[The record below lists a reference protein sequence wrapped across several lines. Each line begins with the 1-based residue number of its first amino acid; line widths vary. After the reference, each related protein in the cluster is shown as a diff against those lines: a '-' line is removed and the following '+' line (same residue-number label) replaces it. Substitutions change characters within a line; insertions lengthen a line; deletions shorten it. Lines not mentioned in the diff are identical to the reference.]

1 MKNHAE
7 WALEQ
12 EQLAVKARERSCHD
26 LSAWFWHLA
35 SLGWRDAA
43 AEASSL
49 LDRQRFLEAREKS
62 LRELA
67 VSADHAADDVAR
79 PPAPTQPGGTA

>member
-1 MKNHAE
+1 MKKHAE

-12 EQLAVKARERSCHD
+12 EQLAVKARERGCHD
-26 LSAWFWHLA
+26 LAAWFWHLA

-43 AEASSL
+43 AEAGSPL
-49 LDRQRFLEAREKS
+49 ERQRFLEAREKS

-67 VSADHAADDVAR
+67 VSADRAADDVAR
-79 PPAPTQPGGTA
+79 PPAPTQPQGVA